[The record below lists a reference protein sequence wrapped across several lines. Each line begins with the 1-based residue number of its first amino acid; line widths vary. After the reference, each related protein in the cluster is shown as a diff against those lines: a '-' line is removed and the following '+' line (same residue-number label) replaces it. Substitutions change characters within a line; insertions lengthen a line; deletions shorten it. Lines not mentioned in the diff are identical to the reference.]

1 MTNMDIKAIRIF
13 ESNFVLYLLNG
24 IADEN
29 QEISSSCRNFL
40 EEHGRRMK
48 DALQQLGEDVDML
61 SANWNFN
68 SKFKFTLFSFCIF
81 RRIFTKFYPGN
92 FWKLNHNIAIEVCI
106 LY

>member
-1 MTNMDIKAIRIF
+1 
-13 ESNFVLYLLNG
+13 
-24 IADEN
+24 
-29 QEISSSCRNFL
+29 
-40 EEHGRRMK
+40 MK

-92 FWKLNHNIAIEVCI
+92 FW
-106 LY
+106 